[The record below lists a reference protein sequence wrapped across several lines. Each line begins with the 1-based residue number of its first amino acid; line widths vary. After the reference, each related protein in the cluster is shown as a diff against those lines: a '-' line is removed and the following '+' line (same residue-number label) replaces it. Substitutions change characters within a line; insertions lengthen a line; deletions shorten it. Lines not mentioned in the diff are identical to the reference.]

1 MTNDKL
7 LSNIENSD
15 DAKQKRA
22 KIWDNM
28 NQLVELRKEEKR
40 DFTEEEQKRYDSLKG
55 NFDTL
60 TEKITDLEADE
71 KRQMIMAGKH
81 ARNSAKEKEEK
92 ELGKYSLMRAIQLKM
107 QERSLDGLEGE
118 MHQEAEKEMRDA
130 NVGKSGIEGV
140 GVPDVILRNIA
151 SRATP
156 NTVTGSNIGSHL
168 VPTVKS
174 GLLTALRPRLVLATL
189 GAQSIGG
196 LQGNIDF
203 PKMAAV
209 TSGWKTEID
218 DADASTPGSSM
229 VSMSPNRLTSILGYS
244 RQLLLQSSP
253 DIEAFLINDLLR
265 SIAQNVELAAING
278 SGSGEPEGILETD
291 NIGDVEGGTDGANP
305 TWDHILELET
315 AVAIENADMGSL
327 GYLTNAKVRGFLK
340 GLLKATGYPGFVWE
354 QGDQPLNGYRAGV
367 TNLVPSNLT
376 KGSGTGVGICSAI
389 IFGNFNDMIIGNWG
403 GMDITVDP
411 YTAKKKGVVEIG
423 ANTYWDVAVLR
434 PESFA
439 AMQDVRVNT
448 V

>member
-1 MTNDKL
+1 MTNQNL
-7 LSNIENSD
+7 FRNIENSD
-15 DAKQKRA
+15 DAKQKRG
-22 KIWDNM
+22 KIWDDM
-28 NQLVELRKEEKR
+28 NGLVELRKEEKR
-40 DFTEEEQKRYDSLKG
+40 EFTDDEQKRYDSLKSD
-55 NFDTL
+55 FDAL
-60 TEKITDLEADE
+60 TGKITDLEADE
-71 KRQMIMAGKH
+71 KRAAIMAGKH
-81 ARNSAKEKEEK
+81 ARQSAQEKEQK
-92 ELGKYSLMRAIQLKM
+92 ELGQYSLMRAIKLKI
-107 QERSLDGLEGE
+107 QERNLDGLEGE

-140 GVPDVILRNIA
+140 GVPDIVLRNIA
-151 SRATP
+151 MRSTP
-156 NTVTGSNIGSHL
+156 NTVTGTNIGSHL

-189 GAQSIGG
+189 GAQSIGN

-209 TSGWKTEID
+209 TSGWKTEVA

-278 SGSGEPEGILETD
+278 SGDGEPEGILETD
-291 NIGDVEGGTDGANP
+291 NIGDVEGDTNGANP
-305 TWDHILELET
+305 TWAHILELES
-315 AVAIENADMGSL
+315 AVAIENADVGSL
-327 GYLTNAKVRGFLK
+327 GYLTNAKVRGYLK
-340 GLLKATGYPGFVWE
+340 GILKATGYPGFVWE
-354 QGDQPLNGYRAGV
+354 SGEQPLNGYRAGV

-376 KGSGTGVGICSAI
+376 KGSGTGIEKCSAI
-389 IFGNFNDMIIGNWG
+389 IFGNFNDLIIGNWG

-423 ANTYWDVAVLR
+423 ANTYWDTAVLR

-439 AMQDVRVNT
+439 AMQDARVDT
-448 V
+448 I